1 MPCLS
6 SEIVNQVQAAYKA
19 KTALNISGAGTKS
32 FLGQRSEDS
41 QSLDMTGH
49 RGIIEYDP
57 AELVLV
63 ARAGTPLREIE
74 STLNDHGQILGF
86 EPPFADSGATLGGAV
101 ASGLAGPRRAYS
113 GAVRDFILGAGF
125 VNGKGEVITTGGK
138 VMKNV
143 AGFDL
148 FRPMAGA
155 MGTLGV
161 LLKIALRVIP
171 KPEIEHTL
179 ILEESDELSSLKKM
193 NLWAGK
199 TQAISAAA
207 WDGRNIRVRLS
218 GSSAS
223 VEHGFALIGGEELA
237 DVNYWQDLNN
247 LKLDFFQQQG
257 RLWRV
262 SVAPMSESLGKNLNQ
277 LTDWGGAQRWLKSD
291 DTPETIRARAT
302 KLGGHAECFSQ
313 DQAVSTYHP
322 LEQDML
328 ALHQRFKA
336 ALDPVGIFNPGR
348 MYPGL

>member
-1 MPCLS
+1 MPDLS
-6 SEIVNQVQAAYKA
+6 SEIVSQVQVAYEA
-19 KTALNISGAGTKS
+19 KTALNISGAGSKS
-32 FLGQRSEDS
+32 FLGQQKEDS
-41 QSLDMTGH
+41 QPLRVTGH
-49 RGIIEYDP
+49 HGIIEYDP

-74 STLNDHGQILGF
+74 STLSDHNQILGF
-86 EPPFADSGATLGGAV
+86 EPPFAESGATLGGAV

-125 VNGKGEVITTGGK
+125 INGKGELITTGGK

-161 LLKIALRVIP
+161 LLKVALRVIP
-171 KPEIEHTL
+171 KPDIEQTL
-179 ILEESDELSSLKKM
+179 ILEESDELSALKKM

-199 TQAISAAA
+199 TQAISATA
-207 WDGRNIRVRLS
+207 WDGRNIRIRLS

-223 VEHGFALIGGEELA
+223 ITHGLALIGGEHLTDE
-237 DVNYWQDLNN
+237 VYWQDLNN
-247 LKLDFFQQQG
+247 FKLDFFQQEG
-257 RLWRV
+257 RLWRI
-262 SVAPMSESLGKNLNQ
+262 SVAPMSESIGRDLNQ
-277 LTDWGGAQRWLKSD
+277 LVDWGGAQRWLKSD
-291 DTPETIRARAT
+291 EPPEAIRAWAT
-302 KLGGHAECFSQ
+302 RLGGHAECYSQ
-313 DQAVSTYHP
+313 DQSISTYHP
-322 LEQDML
+322 LEENSL

-336 ALDPVGIFNPGR
+336 ALDPAGILNPGR